1 MRQFIH
7 FLKRLSNLGLGGRL
21 KLCKGGVHVRQ
32 FPPQNGHHVGLKQAT
47 KL

>member
-1 MRQFIH
+1 MCQFIH

-32 FPPQNGHHVGLKQAT
+32 SAGKMGIMLD
-47 KL
+47 